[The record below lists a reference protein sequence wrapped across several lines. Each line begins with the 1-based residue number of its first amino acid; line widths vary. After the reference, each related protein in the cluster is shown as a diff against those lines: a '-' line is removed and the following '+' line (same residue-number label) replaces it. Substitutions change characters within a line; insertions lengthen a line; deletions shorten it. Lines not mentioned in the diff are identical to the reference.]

1 MRPDNARTPAARA
14 TAAPP
19 VSARWSANRATG
31 AGSRQHSEARWFA
44 AVGVLTQHRT
54 MGDRGTKAL
63 TSGRQIQLQG
73 QAVEVGRESG
83 RESGCPS
90 VSLTV
95 DTGSLKKKKTQSM
108 SK

>member
-19 VSARWSANRATG
+19 VSARWSAYWATG

-54 MGDRGTKAL
+54 LRDRGTKAL
-63 TSGRQIQLQG
+63 DSGRQIQLQG
-73 QAVEVGRESG
+73 QRVAFGAYRLHGAHERQGIEEIGRATGRE
-83 RESGCPS
+83 R
-90 VSLTV
+90 V
-95 DTGSLKKKKTQSM
+95 
-108 SK
+108 